1 MPNLEEIDRNKEMER
16 LRLQKRKKELREE
29 LKIELEY
36 EDKTPYERL
45 NQYWWYKGLGRNTT
59 EKIVVAIKV
68 LERLIAEDLKK
79 DPDVADRWFNSLSKQ
94 QKSLLRIEKIEKK

>member
-1 MPNLEEIDRNKEMER
+1 MEDIDRNNEMER
-16 LRLQKRKKELREE
+16 LRLQKKKKELRDE

-45 NQYWWYKGLGRNTT
+45 NQYWWYKGLGKRNTT

-94 QKSLLRIEKIEKK
+94 QKSLLRIEKK